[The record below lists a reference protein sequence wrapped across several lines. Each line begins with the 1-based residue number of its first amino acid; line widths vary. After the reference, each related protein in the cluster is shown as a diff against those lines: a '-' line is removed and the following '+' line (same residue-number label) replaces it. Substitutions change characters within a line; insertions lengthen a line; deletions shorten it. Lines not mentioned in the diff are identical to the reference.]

1 MMTKKEISVIP
12 DSLEMFL
19 RNFGIKDTEEN
30 RVIEPCM
37 EGRNWKP
44 PSSIVF
50 DEHGEPNF

>member
-1 MMTKKEISVIP
+1 MTKKEISVIP

-19 RNFGIKDTEEN
+19 KNFGIKDTEDIKG
-30 RVIEPCM
+30 IEPCM
-37 EGRNWKP
+37 EGRNWTP

>member
-1 MMTKKEISVIP
+1 MTKKEISVIP

-19 RNFGIKDTEEN
+19 RNFGIKDTEDIK
-30 RVIEPCM
+30 VIEPCM